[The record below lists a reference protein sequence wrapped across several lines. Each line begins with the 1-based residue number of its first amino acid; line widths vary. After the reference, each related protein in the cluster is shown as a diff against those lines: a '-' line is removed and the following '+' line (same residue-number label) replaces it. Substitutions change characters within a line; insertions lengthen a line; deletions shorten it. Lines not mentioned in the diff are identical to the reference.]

1 MRKIK
6 KILKIS
12 IWLLLLAGMVVL
24 LGFIN
29 AGQSDRPVR
38 KTLINIVYGQADV
51 LITVSDIDSLLRKNK
66 VELKGRPM
74 GVINTAAIANF
85 IRKQAYVSKV
95 NVYETNEGNLNI
107 DILQREPILRIVNQN
122 QEGFYLDREG
132 NPLPLNP
139 DYPAHVLVANGFIKD
154 SYIKNPG
161 LRASPST
168 DPDRQD
174 SLLTGLYKLA
184 VFLAGDLYFRTAID
198 QVYVNE
204 RQEVELIP
212 RKGNHVVLL
221 GDTEDMEDKLNKLF
235 IFYTKGLN
243 EIGWN
248 KYQIINIKYKNQ
260 VVCSKL

>member
-1 MRKIK
+1 MWI
-6 KILKIS
+6 
-12 IWLLLLAGMVVL
+12 LLLAGVVVL
-24 LGFIN
+24 LGFID
-29 AGQSDRPVR
+29 AEQSDRPVR
-38 KTLINIVYGQADV
+38 KISINIGYGGADM
-51 LITVSDIDSLLRKNK
+51 LMTASDIDSLLRKNK
-66 VELKGRPM
+66 GELKGKPLGM
-74 GVINTAAIANF
+74 INTTSIANLL
-85 IRKQAYVSKV
+85 RKQAYVSKV

-107 DILQREPILRIVNQN
+107 DIMQREPVLRIVNQN

-154 SYIKNPG
+154 SFIKNPK
-161 LRASPST
+161 LRATFSIYPNK
-168 DPDRQD
+168 PD

-184 VFLAGDLYFRTAID
+184 VLLAGDPYFKTAID
-198 QVYVNE
+198 QVFVNE
-204 RQEVELIP
+204 WQEIELIP

-221 GDTEDMEDKLNKLF
+221 GDTEDLKEKLNKLF

-248 KYQIINIKYKNQ
+248 KYQLINIKYRNQ